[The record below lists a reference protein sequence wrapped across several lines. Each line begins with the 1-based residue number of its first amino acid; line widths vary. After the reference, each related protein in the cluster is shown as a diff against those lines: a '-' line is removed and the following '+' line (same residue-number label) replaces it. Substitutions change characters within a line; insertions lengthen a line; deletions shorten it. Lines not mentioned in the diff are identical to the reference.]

1 MLTFLGGQ
9 SRLCDGVA
17 RRSFL
22 KVGALS
28 FGAASLSLAD
38 VYRAEAAA
46 KASGLGSQSTSQH
59 KAVINVFLGGGPPHQ
74 DMFDL
79 KMDAPVEI
87 RGEMTPIDT
96 KVPGIQVSNVFPK
109 MAAMMDKFA
118 IIRSIVGATG
128 GHDAFQCTT
137 GYRNEDLSALGGRP
151 SIGSVLA
158 RSQGP
163 VDPSVPP
170 FIGLAEKTAHMPWS
184 DAGKTGF
191 LGSMYGAFRPNG
203 PDIANMKMNMANLSH
218 MTDRKKMVAG
228 FDNLRREL
236 DANGSL
242 IGADAHQ
249 ERALNVLTSS
259 KLIEALDVTK
269 EDPKIRDR
277 YGDGKPYKFQYDGS
291 PTVNEHLL
299 MARRLIQAGARCVT
313 LSYGRWDSHGKNFD
327 LVRDH
332 GAKLDQCLS
341 ALVWDLERLDMLDDV
356 TVIAWGEFGRTPRI
370 NKEAGRDHWP
380 QVSCAVLA
388 GGGIKTGQVVGS
400 TNRLGEFAKDRPV
413 TFGNVFATLYQSL
426 GLNPETTTIPDPTG
440 RPQFVAEGGSIK
452 ELV

>member
-1 MLTFLGGQ
+1 MLNFHGGV
-9 SRLCDGVA
+9 SRLCDGVP

-28 FGAASLSLAD
+28 FGAASLTLAD
-38 VYRAEAAA
+38 VYRAEAANPQASLA
-46 KASGLGSQSTSQH
+46 KH

-79 KMDAPVEI
+79 KMDAPAEI
-87 RGEMTPIDT
+87 RGEMKPIQT
-96 KVPGIQVSNVFPK
+96 NVPGIEICEVFPK
-109 MAAMMDKFA
+109 MARMMDKFA
-118 IIRSIVGATG
+118 IVRSIVGASG

-137 GYRNEDLSALGGRP
+137 GWRNESLSALGGRP

-158 RSQGP
+158 KLHGP

-170 FIGLAEKTAHMPWS
+170 FVGLAEKTQHGPWS
-184 DAGKTGF
+184 DPGKTGF
-191 LGSMYGAFRPNG
+191 LGSTFGAFKPNG
-203 PDIANMKMNMANLSH
+203 PDIANMKMNGTNSVH
-218 MTDRKKMVAG
+218 MGDRKQLLAG

-242 IGADAHQ
+242 AGMDSHT
-249 ERALNVLTSS
+249 ERAMNVLTSS
-259 KLIEALDVTK
+259 RLIEALDVSK

-277 YGDGKPYKFQYDGS
+277 YGDGKPYQFQYDGA

-299 MARRLIQAGARCVT
+299 VARRLVQAGARCVT

-332 GAKLDQCLS
+332 GSKLDQCLS

-356 TVIAWGEFGRTPRI
+356 TVVAWGEFGRTPRI

-388 GGGIKTGQVVGS
+388 GGGLKTGQVVGS
-400 TNRLGEFAKDRPV
+400 TNRLGEHAKDRPV
-413 TFGNVFATLYQSL
+413 SFGDMFATLYHSL
-426 GLNPETTTIPDPTG
+426 GLTPETSVVDPTG
-440 RPQFVAEGGSIK
+440 RPQHVSDGERIR